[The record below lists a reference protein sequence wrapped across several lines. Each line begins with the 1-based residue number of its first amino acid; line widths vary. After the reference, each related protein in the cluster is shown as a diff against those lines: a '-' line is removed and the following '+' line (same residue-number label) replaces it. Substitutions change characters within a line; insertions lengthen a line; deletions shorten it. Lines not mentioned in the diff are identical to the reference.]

1 MEPQFP
7 SQSSRQP
14 QIIPFLTLLL
24 CFPKIHFCIIAPSTL
39 RSSEWSLSLHIRNKS
54 VHALLC
60 IAMHTK
66 QLTRLSMLDL
76 IIVRILDEVKIR
88 NLLYKRHYVSS
99 CLFSLLLFYL
109 LLFSLLLFSLLL
121 FSQRSPQQPNL
132 QTHHRQNNFFIHRVK
147 VNLQAPC
154 T

>member
-1 MEPQFP
+1 
-7 SQSSRQP
+7 
-14 QIIPFLTLLL
+14 
-24 CFPKIHFCIIAPSTL
+24 
-39 RSSEWSLSLHIRNKS
+39 
-54 VHALLC
+54 
-60 IAMHTK
+60 
-66 QLTRLSMLDL
+66 MLDL

-88 NLLYKRHYVSS
+88 HLLYKRHYVSS
-99 CLFSLLLFYL
+99 CLFSLLLFSLLLFSLLLFYL

-132 QTHHRQNNFFIHRVK
+132 QTHNRQNNFFIHRVK